1 MTNPNED
8 SAGVLTWDPQAGVYF
23 KPALKT
29 AQGFSGVIGA
39 FQDLAVSTGKAPKD
53 YPYSFAGIISA
64 IQDLT
69 VTVNAGPGAD
79 IGPQP
84 IQTRDGELW
93 FDTRQG
99 RLFVADE
106 GEWYQTNG
114 ADGVPIVTT
123 SSATPP
129 SVTNL
134 ILGQLWWVTDEDNLY
149 IFDGQYELPDGSIT
163 TDPSL
168 NGTPL
173 WVLMVDAAGFIQ
185 TTGTLP
191 LATQPGGGTYSFDSY
206 SGNIAPVYDPDAILF
221 QKDANEYFV
230 EAIEALDAEA
240 VSQQIYIG
248 ELPPNNPTEGKLWF
262 DTDDIEMSI
271 WYVEAGDD
279 VTEGQWVPISASYA
293 FNQSIA
299 ALETAFTVE
308 KNARSAKH
316 TALTAIV
323 DLLRYTTVPL
333 AEQRIT
339 AAETKITTLENA
351 PAVDLTPYAT
361 VGNLHT
367 LTSNLQTQVNTITS
381 QMTVDSEYATDAEL
395 AAQVA
400 SLTNMINERVTGT
413 ELATVQALIPS
424 ISHLATSHDLNTKI
438 ALLAACLPLTGGTVT
453 GAVKL
458 ANNNVGITALDFTT
472 NTADGRR
479 AIGLKTAQGS
489 TATFGNT
496 TSPYEYAWE
505 STSANDDF
513 CWIQDSTKVASI
525 SGSGVAST
533 NFTIADFLS
542 NDSTGR
548 RLTNTIDVKAKLTSY
563 QTAFEAMRQ
572 AVANSTDFAT
582 LKTNLTSALTSV

>member
-29 AQGFSGVIGA
+29 AQGFSGIIGA
-39 FQDLAVSTGKAPKD
+39 FQDLAVSTGKEPKD

-69 VTVNAGPGAD
+69 VTSNAGPGAD

-84 IQTRDGELW
+84 IQTRDGQLW

-99 RLFVADE
+99 RLFVADA

-114 ADGVPIVTT
+114 ADGVPIVTASNT
-123 SSATPP
+123 TPP

-134 ILGQLWWVTDEDNLY
+134 ILGQLWWVADEDNLY
-149 IFDGQYELPDGSIT
+149 IFDGQYELPDGTIT

-168 NGTPL
+168 GGTPL
-173 WVLMVDAAGFIQ
+173 WVLMVDSAGFIQ

-262 DTDDIEMSI
+262 DTGDIEMSI

-299 ALETAFTVE
+299 ALETAFTLE
-308 KNARSAKH
+308 KSTRSAKH

-333 AEQRIT
+333 TEQRIT
-339 AAETKITTLENA
+339 DAETKITALENA
-351 PAVDLTPYAT
+351 DAIDLSSYAS
-361 VGNLHT
+361 VANMHT
-367 LTSNLQTQVNTITS
+367 LTNNLQTQINTITA
-381 QMTVDSEYATDAEL
+381 SEASEDNATSDELALAIAEL
-395 AAQVA
+395 TTLITARALK
-400 SLTNMINERVTGT
+400 SEVT
-413 ELATVQALIPS
+413 EVQALIPS
-424 ISHLATSHDLNTKI
+424 ITDLASTTYVDDKFNSVNS
-438 ALLAACLPLTGGTVT
+438 CLPLTGGTVT
-453 GAVKL
+453 GAIKL
-458 ANNNVGITALDFTT
+458 ANNNVGSIALDFTT
-472 NTADGRR
+472 NIADGRK
-479 AIGLKTAQGS
+479 ALALKTPQGS

-496 TSPYEYAWE
+496 SSYHEYAWE
-505 STSANDDF
+505 STGLKDDF
-513 CWIQDSTKVASI
+513 CWIQASTKVASI

-533 NFTIADFLS
+533 NFTIGDFLP